1 MKSLG
6 FKVFTFVFVYVSYI
20 VCQNFTQFYVL
31 EPYFTIALT
40 IIFLTWMILG
50 YLQDNK
56 KSQK

>member
-20 VCQNFTQFYVL
+20 VCQNFTQLYVL

-40 IIFLTWMILG
+40 IIFLAWMILG